1 MLLAAEIKMRINV
14 GCCAVVRVSQ
24 PLLYL
29 FHRHSVCK
37 KQTGTAMAKVMI
49 AYVLQAVFF
58 QKLTEFR
65 RDIVRSEE
73 LSYFVHADV
82 VVVFVYIAIA
92 AQSPLLVLVELQP
105 PQCHCHL
112 LHQRKYPVAGLRFH
126 FVVTDCL
133 VFAVYLLLHDL
144 VSNADSAVPEVDIA
158 PLDTE
163 DLAAAKSV
171 ICRKKH
177 VNVYL
182 ALFRSTESL
191 LGNRDTDTE
200 AYSIIGEL
208 LTLEY
213 LLRKGIDAKWQGAEG
228 GVQDV
233 QSKECNYEVKSTTS
247 RYGYEVTINS
257 IYQLKNKG
265 ADLKLVFCRFE
276 KSSVGTDLNS
286 VISDLISL
294 GYSESLLEKA
304 MEANGFEKG
313 CTARSKKYRLIEMK
327 LYNVDDSFPAIS
339 ESSFKGDVIPK
350 NILRINYTVDLS
362 GLPCENIFETEQNR

>member
-1 MLLAAEIKMRINV
+1 MLKSN
-14 GCCAVVRVSQ
+14 
-24 PLLYL
+24 P
-29 FHRHSVCK
+29 
-37 KQTGTAMAKVMI
+37 
-49 AYVLQAVFF
+49 
-58 QKLTEFR
+58 
-65 RDIVRSEE
+65 EE
-73 LSYFVHADV
+73 WWN
-82 VVVFVYIAIA
+82 
-92 AQSPLLVLVELQP
+92 
-105 PQCHCHL
+105 
-112 LHQRKYPVAGLRFH
+112 KW
-126 FVVTDCL
+126 
-133 VFAVYLLLHDL
+133 
-144 VSNADSAVPEVDIA
+144 
-158 PLDTE
+158 
-163 DLAAAKSV
+163 K
-171 ICRKKH
+171 
-177 VNVYL
+177 
-182 ALFRSTESL
+182 SL

-213 LLRKGIDAKWQGAEG
+213 LLRKGIDARWQGAEG

-233 QSKECNYEVKSTTS
+233 QTEGCNYEVKSTTS

-276 KSSVGTDLNS
+276 KASVGTDLNTIIS
-286 VISDLISL
+286 VLVSL
-294 GYSESLLEKA
+294 GYPEALLEKA

>member
-1 MLLAAEIKMRINV
+1 MNLLEAIKNNFSKGYIDKAMEISIL
-14 GCCAVVRVSQ
+14 
-24 PLLYL
+24 P
-29 FHRHSVCK
+29 
-37 KQTGTAMAKVMI
+37 
-49 AYVLQAVFF
+49 
-58 QKLTEFR
+58 
-65 RDIVRSEE
+65 SE
-73 LSYFVHADV
+73 
-82 VVVFVYIAIA
+82 YIAWTIKQEHWIGVA
-92 AQSPLLVLVELQP
+92 VAINKEIDFVERFANVRLYTERNVIISGKEYTLLI
-105 PQCHCHL
+105 
-112 LHQRKYPVAGLRFH
+112 LRCDAPALRDEFSTICYH
-126 FVVTDCL
+126 FVDPGKDGETRKVL
-133 VFAVYLLLHDL
+133 M
-144 VSNADSAVPEVDIA
+144 SKPE
-158 PLDTE
+158 E
-163 DLAAAKSV
+163 WWNKW
-171 ICRKKH
+171 K
-177 VNVYL
+177 
-182 ALFRSTESL
+182 SL
-191 LGNRDTDTE
+191 LGNRNTDTE

-213 LLRKGIDAKWQGAEG
+213 LLRKGIAAKWQGAEG

-233 QSKECNYEVKSTTS
+233 QSEDCNYEVKSTTS

-276 KSSVGTDLNS
+276 KASVGTDLNS
-286 VISDLISL
+286 VISGLISL

-339 ESSFKGDVIPK
+339 ELSFKGDVIPK